1 MNVDDLD
8 REAMTR
14 AEMTHGPDEETG
26 AREWVREAIATTLIL
41 ELQPQDAHGV
51 EHARS
56 MFLLASAAARWP
68 LVPVEGWYGSTP
80 RLCW

>member
-1 MNVDDLD
+1 
-8 REAMTR
+8 
-14 AEMTHGPDEETG
+14 MTHGPDEETG

-56 MFLLASAAARWP
+56 MFLLASAAAR
-68 LVPVEGWYGSTP
+68 
-80 RLCW
+80 